1 MICDIDDAK
10 EIVPDLPFYY
20 DEPFGDSSAIP
31 TILVSKEARKHV
43 TVALSADAGDELF
56 AGYPRHKKSLKYIQK
71 LNEIPLPI
79 RSVMSTF
86 LKVMPHTEI
95 SKADRFDKMQSIL
108 KAKDDVSAF
117 DIINCTYSKK
127 EIDCL
132 VTKQHQHLL
141 TDFDNGQLLNHDL
154 SILKKILAIEYKTYL
169 VDDILQKVDRA
180 SMSVSLEG
188 REPFLDHRILEL
200 VATFDD
206 SYKLHDGIGKRILKD
221 IVHKYVP
228 KDLMERPKMG
238 FGVPIQSWLKN
249 ELIDLFEEVLSD
261 KIINQQD
268 ILNANLVRKLKQDY
282 LSNKLED
289 FERLWFVFVF
299 LQWYKQWHQH

>member
-1 MICDIDDAK
+1 
-10 EIVPDLPFYY
+10 
-20 DEPFGDSSAIP
+20 
-31 TILVSKEARKHV
+31 
-43 TVALSADAGDELF
+43 
-56 AGYPRHKKSLKYIQK
+56 
-71 LNEIPLPI
+71 
-79 RSVMSTF
+79 MSTF

-127 EIDCL
+127 EIDRL
-132 VTKQHQHLL
+132 VIKQHQHLL
-141 TDFDNGQLLNHDL
+141 TDFNNGQYLNSDL
-154 SILKKILAIEYKTYL
+154 SVLKKILAIEYRTYL

-200 VATFDD
+200 VASFDD
-206 SYKLHDGIGKRILKD
+206 SYKLHNGVGKRILKD

-268 ILNANLVRKLKQDY
+268 ILNANLVRKLKDDY

-299 LQWYKQWHQH
+299 LQWYKKWHC